1 MWTKIT
7 NSKWFYRIISLAFA
21 LLLFTYV
28 NYNSLVTNRNT
39 AERQAI
45 AATTKKTLKVPLQ
58 LNADTDKYYVTGYPA
73 KVSVTLEGPSSLVSM
88 TVNTQNFEVVADLSK
103 LKVGKHVVKLKASG
117 LNKELTYEISP
128 KEITVN
134 IQTRR
139 TQKFPIQVTYN
150 KNAIADGYITDQ
162 PKLSQNTVEVTGATD
177 EIRKIARVVANVP
190 LSRDTKTTSNQEVLL
205 QALDSNG
212 NIVNAVLDPQTIHVT
227 LGIHLPSKT
236 VPLSLST
243 EKGQSN
249 LAYSVTT
256 SVKTVKITA
265 PSDVLNKIK
274 ELTVPIDVSS
284 ITSAG
289 SYNQQV
295 SIPLKDNDLDGA
307 DPSSVKATI
316 KAATDRSESESENES
331 DSTPTASS
339 SRSSTSS
346 TSSSSSSDSSSSSSS
361 NE

>member
-1 MWTKIT
+1 
-7 NSKWFYRIISLAFA
+7 
-21 LLLFTYV
+21 
-28 NYNSLVTNRNT
+28 
-39 AERQAI
+39 
-45 AATTKKTLKVPLQ
+45 
-58 LNADTDKYYVTGYPA
+58 
-73 KVSVTLEGPSSLVSM
+73 
-88 TVNTQNFEVVADLSK
+88 
-103 LKVGKHVVKLKASG
+103 
-117 LNKELTYEISP
+117 
-128 KEITVN
+128 
-134 IQTRR
+134 
-139 TQKFPIQVTYN
+139 
-150 KNAIADGYITDQ
+150 
-162 PKLSQNTVEVTGATD
+162 
-177 EIRKIARVVANVP
+177 
-190 LSRDTKTTSNQEVLL
+190 
-205 QALDSNG
+205 
-212 NIVNAVLDPQTIHVT
+212 LDPQTIHVT

-346 TSSSSSSDSSSSSSS
+346 SSSSDSSSSSSS